1 MYCCLVGTGQTD
13 DIALFNFL
21 INDHKYLTTL
31 SSWLVQYQNI
41 LYSKQPSEYQQSSV
55 QAIELCAVGCTRGQ
69 DYGTILENRLD
80 INEYDQ

>member
-13 DIALFNFL
+13 DIALFSFL
-21 INDHKYLTTL
+21 INDHEYLTTL

>member
-13 DIALFNFL
+13 DIALFSFL
-21 INDHKYLTTL
+21 INDHEYLTTL

-55 QAIELCAVGCTRGQ
+55 QAIELCAVGCARGQ